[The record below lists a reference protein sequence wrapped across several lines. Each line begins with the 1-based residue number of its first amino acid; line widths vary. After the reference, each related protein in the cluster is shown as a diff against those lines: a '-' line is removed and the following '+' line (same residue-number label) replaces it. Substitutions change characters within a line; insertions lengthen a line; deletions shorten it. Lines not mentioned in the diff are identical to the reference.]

1 MAEAIIGK
9 ITKPNEPQLIYDE
22 EYRHPIVAS
31 NYVGSTG
38 LLTNISGKP
47 YMTEYYRQVM
57 GASTEAH
64 GFQPDSIETY
74 QSYERIKGLI
84 LKIDG
89 ELTNNWDGE
98 WNVIGQEGVARAI
111 FDLGPVPHDVFIAD
125 IGDKRGGLFELNSE
139 PRLRTIAMDKI
150 YEFDIKLIAIVTKEI
165 EENLNK
171 KTVKELVYSKD
182 SAVKGGNAVLTVGD
196 YQANVELA
204 KLETVLI
211 QDYLSEFYYEGE
223 RTIVIPNDDDEL
235 VFDPYLA
242 KFLSYTFTT
251 RKTGL
256 RDSIATLGITFGRSA
271 VGTSKLNIWDMFLQ
285 LNFKH
290 PERYN
295 QKYYLFNA
303 YHLRNTRYYGNV
315 SFSKMNKV
323 ILTESHGASAL
334 AYREY
339 GPILFDAIFQVGKQT
354 DIPIE
359 GVEGTP
365 KSYFFSDDFYT
376 GNSSD
381 ANEKFIFDF
390 FRDQVVD
397 KAALLKVINDYWSLS
412 PIQRCYLGGIYVLAV
427 RIALSTT
434 YNYL

>member
-9 ITKPNEPQLIYDE
+9 IDKPKQPELIYDP

-38 LLTNISGKP
+38 ILTNIPGKP
-47 YMTEYYRQVM
+47 VLVEYYRQVM

-84 LKIDG
+84 IKLDG
-89 ELTNNWDGE
+89 EFANNWDSE
-98 WNVIGQEGVARAI
+98 WNIVGVEGVARAI
-111 FDLGPVPHDVFIAD
+111 FDLGPVPYDVFIAD
-125 IGDKRGGLFELNSE
+125 VGDGRAGLFELNSE
-139 PRLRTIAMDKI
+139 PRIRTIAMDKI
-150 YEFDIKLIAIVTKEI
+150 YEFDVKLIALVTEDI
-165 EENLNK
+165 QENLNK

-196 YQANVELA
+196 YQHNVELA

-223 RTIVIPNDDDEL
+223 KTIVVPNDDGEL
-235 VFDPYLA
+235 IYDPYLA
-242 KFLSYTFTT
+242 QFLSYTFTT

-256 RDSIATLGITFGRSA
+256 RDSIATLGITFGKST
-271 VGTSKLNIWDMFLQ
+271 VGASKLTIWDMFLQ
-285 LNFKH
+285 LNFAH
-290 PERYN
+290 PERYK
-295 QKYYLFNA
+295 QKYYIYDA
-303 YHLRNTRYYGNV
+303 YQLRNTRYYGNV

-339 GPILFDAIFQVGKQT
+339 GPILFDAIFQVGKGT

-365 KSYFFSDDFYT
+365 RSYFLSDDFYT
-376 GNSSD
+376 GNPTAAS
-381 ANEKFIFDF
+381 EKFIFNF
-390 FRDQVVD
+390 FRDKVVEKD
-397 KAALLKVINDYWSLS
+397 KLIEVINGYWGLS
-412 PIQRCYLGGIYVLAV
+412 PIERCYMGGIYVLAI